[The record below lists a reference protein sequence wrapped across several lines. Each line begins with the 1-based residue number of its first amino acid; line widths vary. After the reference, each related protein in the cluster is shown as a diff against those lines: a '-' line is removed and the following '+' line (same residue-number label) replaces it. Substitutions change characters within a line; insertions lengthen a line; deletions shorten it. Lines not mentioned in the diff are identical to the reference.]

1 MRKVLSLV
9 LVFLAFASY
18 AQKTQLIKGTVVD
31 AETNQPLIGASVFVE
46 NPDLIGA
53 STDLDGRFRLENVPV
68 GRLEVKCTYIGY
80 EAWTGGL
87 ITLTSGKELVVHIG
101 LQGSVNMQE
110 EVTVKAVKQGETK
123 NDLIAIS
130 ARSFDIKETN
140 RFAGSINDP
149 GRVVLNVAG
158 VTSAQDNDNDVI
170 IRGNSAVGVLWRLE
184 GVDVPNLSHFSR
196 PGSSGGGISALSP
209 YVMGNT
215 DFSTGAFPAE
225 YGNAL
230 SGVFDIGFR
239 KGNTERHEFMIRTGI
254 IGLNAGAEGPLSHKE
269 NNTGSYLFNYRYSTL
284 GILNSIGLHIV
295 DERTDNTFQDLSFNI
310 QLPTSKNKKTRI
322 NIFGIGG
329 LSNEEAAALTDTSK
343 WEGYAEK
350 FGTNFVTNFGVL
362 GLSWTQLIDE
372 KSYLKTT
379 IAGTYNDIIEE
390 EDTLS
395 DELVSFNL
403 KQTGFTETRIALGS
417 YYNRKIIRLLSM
429 RAGLQ
434 AEEKFFQFNVEKW
447 IDSLQV
453 RKTQLN
459 GNGATTVIQ
468 PYFQMKYRPAEKTT
482 LIAGVHAVYL
492 AFNNTYSVEPRFSL
506 NQRIGNFQKISFAYG
521 LHGQHLPMG
530 SYFTEF
536 TASDGSTFNPN
547 RNLEM
552 MKNHHFILSY
562 ELVFAKHHRLRIE
575 PFYQYQQNL
584 PVAANLDLT
593 TMQLNIR
600 SGFAL
605 DSMVSE
611 GTGQNYGV
619 DVSLGKGYHN
629 HWFYLVNGSYFQST
643 YKALNGQMYSTLYNS
658 NYSVSA
664 MGGYEFQFKNSTLE
678 LGFRVQ
684 YSGGFR
690 YTPIDL
696 NASVAAK
703 EGIEIESEA
712 FTKQY
717 PAYFRPD
724 VRVAYKQ
731 NKKKYSWTISLDV
744 GNVIDRKNVL
754 RQFYNRDTH
763 EIDFKYQLGLL
774 PVIAFQVDFFA
785 NKGKRNKGD

>member
-1 MRKVLSLV
+1 MT
-9 LVFLAFASY
+9 LVFVLMTLLSFA
-18 AQKTQLIKGTVVD
+18 QKKTQLIKGTVID
-31 AETNQPLIGASVFVE
+31 AETNQPLVGASVFVE
-46 NPDLIGA
+46 NPELIGA

-68 GRLEVKCTYIGY
+68 GRLEVKCSYIGY
-80 EAWTGGL
+80 EPYTTGI
-87 ITLTSGKELVVHIG
+87 ITHSSGKELVVTIG
-101 LQGSVNMQE
+101 MQGSVNLQE
-110 EVTVKAVKQGETK
+110 EVTVKAVKEGEAK

-149 GRVVLNVAG
+149 GRVALNVAG
-158 VTSAQDNDNDVI
+158 VTSSQDNDNDVI

-230 SGVFDIGFR
+230 SGVFDVGFR

-254 IGLNAGAEGPLSHKE
+254 IGLNAGAEGPLSHEE

-295 DERTDNTFQDLSFNI
+295 DERTDNTFQDLSFNV

-329 LSNEEAAALTDTSK
+329 LSKEEAAALKDTSL

-350 FGTNFVTNFGVL
+350 FGTNFETDFAVV

-395 DELVSFNL
+395 DDLVSFNL
-403 KQTGFTETRIALGS
+403 KETGFTETRIALGS
-417 YYNRKIIRLLSM
+417 FYNRKINRLLSM
-429 RAGLQ
+429 RTGLQ
-434 AEEKFFQFNVEKW
+434 AEEKFYRFRVEKW

-453 RKTQLN
+453 RRTQLN
-459 GNGATTVIQ
+459 GNGATTVVQ
-468 PYFQMKYRPAEKTT
+468 PYFQLKYRPAEKTT
-482 LIAGVHAVYL
+482 LIGGVHAIYL
-492 AFNNTYSVEPRFSL
+492 AFNNTYSIEPRFSV
-506 NQRIGNFQKISFAYG
+506 NQQIGNFQKLSFAYG
-521 LHGQHLPMG
+521 MHGQYLPMG

-536 TASDGSTFNPN
+536 TATDGSTFYPN
-547 RNLEM
+547 RDLKM
-552 MKNHHFILSY
+552 MRNHHFILAY
-562 ELVFAKHHRLRIE
+562 EMVFAKHHRIKIE
-575 PFYQYQQNL
+575 PFYQYQQKL
-584 PVAANLDLT
+584 PVAANPNLT

-619 DVSLGKGYHN
+619 DVSIAKSYHN
-629 HWFYLVNGSYFQST
+629 NWFYLVNGSYFQST
-643 YKALNGQMYSTLYNS
+643 YKARNGQMYNTLYNS
-658 NYSVSA
+658 NYAVSA
-664 MGGYEFQFKNSTLE
+664 MGGYEFQFKNSGLE
-678 LGFRVQ
+678 IGFRVQ

-696 NASVAAK
+696 EASRAAK
-703 EGIEIESEA
+703 EAITIDSLA
-712 FTKQY
+712 FTKQNS
-717 PAYFRPD
+717 PYFRPD
-724 VRVAYKQ
+724 IRIAYKQ
-731 NKKKYSWTISLDV
+731 NKKKYSWTLSLDV
-744 GNVIDRKNVL
+744 ANIIDNRNVL
-754 RQFYNRDTH
+754 RQFYNRDT
-763 EIDFKYQLGLL
+763 EELDFKYQLGVL

-785 NKGKRNKGD
+785 NKGKRKKDSN